1 MLVIAAAALLILAVI
16 RFGIGVIVMIPI
28 VVMGSVNIIVLLFLV
43 LMHAQQNLFPHLSH
57 ANLNHGHVSIQLL
70 KSMFYRIAR
79 ALNLFHAQLELLAW
93 NLTMMYNVLI
103 AQHLTKFQLKH
114 VEIVIRARIL
124 EHAKAIM
131 NGVLGVLALIK
142 AVLLDQKLA
151 LEMII

>member
-43 LMHAQQNLFPHLSH
+43 LMHAQNLLSHLSH